1 MMGRVKT
8 ATGCSPVSGLGG
20 AFIAQPGA
28 WHAIQLPPTMW
39 DIGFSGIGSAC
50 VGDFA
55 TGKPA
60 ACWSEDRQPP
70 PQPSFFGF
78 PLFGGGRWSGFCGK
92 RSIPQCAADTYR
104 MRKALAKR

>member
-1 MMGRVKT
+1 VVESKYLFCRVL
-8 ATGCSPVSGLGG
+8 SGLGG

-28 WHAIQLPPTMW
+28 WHAIQLPRTMS
-39 DIGFSGIGSAC
+39 DFGFSRIGSAS

-60 ACWSEDRQPP
+60 ACQSEDRQPP

-78 PLFGGGRWSGFCGK
+78 PLFGGSRW
-92 RSIPQCAADTYR
+92 
-104 MRKALAKR
+104 